1 MSKSENSPKK
11 FYFLNNNGGSTSAPN
26 GQQALEIGDIP
37 ADENKESSSSF
48 SWLTSFFGQ
57 PKSGYQ
63 ALSTSSSTPNAIG
76 AKPRSVPVKIE
87 PKVFFANER
96 TFLAWLHM
104 ATTLA
109 SISIAIVA

>member
-11 FYFLNNNGGSTSAPN
+11 FYFLNNNGGAPN
-26 GQQALEIGDIP
+26 APNQQALEIGDIP

-48 SWLTSFFGQ
+48 SWLTSFFSR

-63 ALSTSSSTPNAIG
+63 ALSTSAPNTIG
-76 AKPRSVPVKIE
+76 AKPRSIPVKVE